1 MNNEKLTSK
10 IREMR
15 ATIEVADSIAR
26 SLRWDV
32 DYLNQRRADQIA
44 MKEASVESE
53 EEFDESTLES
63 IEAKLDVYEKIYS
76 FLYNLIK

>member
-10 IREMR
+10 IREMK
-15 ATIEVADSIAR
+15 ATLDVVDSISN

-44 MKEASVESE
+44 MKEASAESE

-63 IEAKLDVYEKIYS
+63 IEAKLAVYEKVYN
-76 FLYNLIK
+76 FLSSLIK

>member
-10 IREMR
+10 IREMK
-15 ATIEVADSIAR
+15 ATLDVVDSISN

-44 MKEASVESE
+44 MKEASAESE
-53 EEFDESTLES
+53 EEFDETTLDT
-63 IEAKLDVYEKIYS
+63 IEAKLDVYEKVYS
-76 FLYNLIK
+76 YLSGLIK

>member
-15 ATIEVADSIAR
+15 ATIEVVDSISS

-32 DYLNQRRADQIA
+32 DYLNQRKADQIA

-53 EEFDESTLES
+53 EGFDESTLES
-63 IEAKLDVYEKIYS
+63 IEAKLAVYEKVYN
-76 FLYNLIK
+76 FLSSLIK

>member
-15 ATIEVADSIAR
+15 ATIEVVDSIA
-26 SLRWDV
+26 SSFRWEV
-32 DYLNQRRADQIA
+32 DYLNQRRADQLA
-44 MKEASVESE
+44 MKEASAESE

-63 IEAKLDVYEKIYS
+63 IEAKLSVYEKVYN
-76 FLYNLIK
+76 FLSSLIK